1 MRRLIL
7 VLDALPILRTAAAAD
22 AVEVAAAA
30 TLAEL
35 AAIDAV
41 RLRVNEELL
50 PVTAQDVSDV
60 RRVVRT
66 FELGMPVSQGLVK
79 LALEAQPDR
88 VVLGFEGREGGLP
101 SQPLDLRGRGVSLAP
116 IVRSV
121 ADAGI
126 PVSALIKP
134 DLENVK
140 AAHGEGVDG
149 VEFYTGAILDL
160 PPRERVRELES
171 LGDAARLA
179 SKLHLQISAGG
190 GLGYRSVRDL
200 IEHAPAIAAAAVG
213 RAILARSMLLG
224 LDRAVRDLRE
234 LLD

>member
-1 MRRLIL
+1 MRRLTL
-7 VLDALPILRTAAAAD
+7 VLDALPILRAAAAAD
-22 AVEVAAAA
+22 AVEVGAAA

-41 RLRVNEELL
+41 RLRVNEDLL

-66 FELGMPVSQGLVK
+66 FELGLPVSQGLVK

-88 VVLGFEGREGGLP
+88 VVLGSEGRDGGLP
-101 SQPLDLRGRGVSLAP
+101 SQPVDLRGRGVSLAP

-134 DLENVK
+134 DLESVK

-179 SKLHLQISAGG
+179 SKLRLEISAGG

-200 IEHAPAIAAAAVG
+200 IEHAPAIASAAVG

-234 LLD
+234 LLE

>member
-1 MRRLIL
+1 MRRLVL
-7 VLDALPILRTAAAAD
+7 VLDALPILRVAAAAD
-22 AVEVAAAA
+22 SVEVIAAA

-41 RLRVNEELL
+41 RLRVNEDLL
-50 PVTAQDVSDV
+50 PVTAQDVADV
-60 RRVVRT
+60 RRVART
-66 FELGMPVSQGLVK
+66 FELGLPVSQSLVK

-88 VVLGFEGREGGLP
+88 VVLGFEGRDAGLP

-121 ADAGI
+121 GDAGI

-149 VEFYTGAILDL
+149 VEFFTGAIVDL
-160 PPRERVRELES
+160 PPRERTRELES

-179 SKLHLQISAGG
+179 SKLRLQISAGG
-190 GLGYRSVRDL
+190 GLGYRSVREL
-200 IEHAPAIAAAAVG
+200 IEHAPAVASAAVG
-213 RAILARSMLLG
+213 RAIVARSMLLG

-234 LLD
+234 LLE